1 MMVNTGFLTIFIN
14 PDWQE
19 TFLLLSML
27 GIYFSNS
34 KNKLYISKIFFFLAG
49 YANFMYGT
57 SVLIG
62 LIFIN
67 FRKTFRIHNKKIINI
82 NFLRDL
88 FNFPNL
94 ENKKKKISL
103 LPIFFGIILY
113 CISRLILTISVN
125 LNPDQI
131 ILSGTDLF
139 QRIGI
144 GDDSTQY
151 GGFLSIFKFLIPIHY
166 SDFYL
171 NIKSIFLL
179 DDRPTWETIN
189 PILQVFSYFT
199 FSVTGIGYTLFKII
213 KQLRHENKE
222 SLSSI
227 IVFFLILSL
236 TSIILFPESNAVH
249 SLFLARMFSPIMSFG
264 LVSFIYDIS
273 KKICGEGKEFF
284 LCICL
289 TWIVI
294 IDCIRFN
301 LTYWL

>member
-1 MMVNTGFLTIFIN
+1 
-14 PDWQE
+14 
-19 TFLLLSML
+19 
-27 GIYFSNS
+27 
-34 KNKLYISKIFFFLAG
+34 
-49 YANFMYGT
+49 
-57 SVLIG
+57 
-62 LIFIN
+62 
-67 FRKTFRIHNKKIINI
+67 INI

-94 ENKKKKISL
+94 ENKNKKISL

-189 PILQVFSYFT
+189 PILQVLSYFT

-249 SLFLARMFSPIMSFG
+249 S
-264 LVSFIYDIS
+264 
-273 KKICGEGKEFF
+273 
-284 LCICL
+284 
-289 TWIVI
+289 
-294 IDCIRFN
+294 
-301 LTYWL
+301 